1 MSAQNTINKDEVPF
15 EHERRFVPKLSELPF
30 VFSNYPMVS
39 IIQGYLEDGRGTRLR
54 DERDTK
60 GQHTYL
66 LTRKTGEG
74 VSRTEDEQEISATE
88 FRRPWEEVKCS
99 LIKDRYFIKWDDV
112 NLQLNIFHGKLEQYV
127 QIEVEFASREEALA
141 FVPPAWF
148 GPEVT
153 DDKRHGN
160 YSLAKNGMPRD

>member
-1 MSAQNTINKDEVPF
+1 MSAQNTATTGGTPM

-30 VFSNYPMVS
+30 VFSSYPMVF
-39 IIQGYLEDGRGTRLR
+39 IIQGYLEDGQGTRLR
-54 DERDTK
+54 DERDAE

-74 VSRTEDEQEISATE
+74 VSRTEDEQEISAGE
-88 FRRPWEEVKCS
+88 FRRSWEEVKCS
-99 LIKDRYFIKWDDV
+99 LTKDRYFVDWNDIH
-112 NLQLNIFHGKLEQYV
+112 LQLNIFHDNLEQYV
-127 QIEVEFASREEALA
+127 QIEVEFTSHEEALA

-148 GPEVT
+148 GLEVT

-160 YSLAKNGMPRD
+160 YSLAKNGMPKE